1 MGPVPFGIESVL
13 EDNNNDIEDS
23 SHNNDGESGD
33 NDKGNASILPSPQTT
48 TNDSDSNDNN
58 NEMENLDAAKSSA
71 KSSWMT
77 SKYNT
82 ACIW

>member
-1 MGPVPFGIESVL
+1 MEPVPFGMDSVL

-23 SHNNDGESGD
+23 SHNDDGESGD
-33 NDKGNASILPSPQTT
+33 NGNASISPFPQTT

-58 NEMENLDAAKSSA
+58 NNEMENLDVAKSSA
-71 KSSWMT
+71 KSSWMI